1 MKKYEAVIIL
11 NPNLSTKVDVFKK
24 DFEKLLSDNS
34 FKIIKT
40 EDVGRRQ
47 LAYSITNHNKGHYIL
62 FNLEGDPSK
71 LLELE
76 TKIKYN
82 ESIIRHLFLVVK
94 EHNGE
99 DSSLFIESK
108 NKKPEPVEEVAKK
121 EEKAAV
127 QEEVVETKKEEPSL
141 ETEEGKNSMSKY
153 ELPSKFDHKDTDVL
167 KQFITETG
175 KIIPARVTGISASNQ
190 RKVTKSIKIARFL
203 ALLPYTDMH
212 Q

>member
-121 EEKAAV
+121 EEKAVV

-141 ETEEGKNSMSKY
+141 ETEEGEK
-153 ELPSKFDHKDTDVL
+153 
-167 KQFITETG
+167 
-175 KIIPARVTGISASNQ
+175 
-190 RKVTKSIKIARFL
+190 
-203 ALLPYTDMH
+203 
-212 Q
+212 

>member
-121 EEKAAV
+121 EEKDAV
-127 QEEVVETKKEEPSL
+127 QEEVDETKKEEPSL
-141 ETEEGKNSMSKY
+141 ETEEGEK
-153 ELPSKFDHKDTDVL
+153 
-167 KQFITETG
+167 
-175 KIIPARVTGISASNQ
+175 
-190 RKVTKSIKIARFL
+190 
-203 ALLPYTDMH
+203 
-212 Q
+212 